1 MYELG
6 SAGNVQPTCNGHGQ
20 DESVTAYARSQVYT
34 ADKARRDIGVAQWD
48 IETGDGVVCSSA
60 GLKELKITRKMKAAW
75 AGLSVLRQELFQA
88 TCDDLETSRTLIGYY
103 QAYMKCW

>member
-1 MYELG
+1 
-6 SAGNVQPTCNGHGQ
+6 VQPTCNGHGQ
-20 DESVTAYARSQVYT
+20 DERVTAYARSHVYT
-34 ADKARRDIGVAQWD
+34 ADKAWLDIGGAQWD

-88 TCDDLETSRTLIGYY
+88 TCDDLDTSRTLVGYY
-103 QAYMKCW
+103 QACMKCW